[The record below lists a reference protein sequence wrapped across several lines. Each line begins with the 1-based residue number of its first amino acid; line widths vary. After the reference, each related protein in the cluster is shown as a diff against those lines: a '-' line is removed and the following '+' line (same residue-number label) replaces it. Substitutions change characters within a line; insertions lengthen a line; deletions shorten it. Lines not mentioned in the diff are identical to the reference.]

1 MSLRTVKSET
11 MRCEACND
19 IVEDENEVNLCYKCA
34 EAVLYMFEPNEQEEV
49 DAFINRLNGKKS

>member
-1 MSLRTVKSET
+1 MSLRIAKSEP